1 MIVCI
6 YGEIWFNREIEN
18 KNLLID
24 TATPIKEVEK
34 VTVIIILTNCLT
46 EDFIRNVLNK

>member
-24 TATPIKEVEK
+24 IATPIKEVEK
-34 VTVIIILTNCLT
+34 VGTSCNVFLLVCEVSVI
-46 EDFIRNVLNK
+46 